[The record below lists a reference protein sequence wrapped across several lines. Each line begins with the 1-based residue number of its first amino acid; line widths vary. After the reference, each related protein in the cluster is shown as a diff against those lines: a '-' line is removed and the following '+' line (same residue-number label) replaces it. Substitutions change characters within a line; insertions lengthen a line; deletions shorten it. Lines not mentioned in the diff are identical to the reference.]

1 MLCHFLLNQPQLPM
15 MLTSMLPN
23 LKPESYSATNAM
35 SFFVQPAAAADYY
48 YVVGLERQICGQ
60 GAFLTLIFVYCISP
74 SPIILL
80 KNCSS

>member
-1 MLCHFLLNQPQLPM
+1 MS
-15 MLTSMLPN
+15 T
-23 LKPESYSATNAM
+23 TNAM

-80 KNCSS
+80 KNCSSWYDIIFRGEFYLNSGWLQLFSPSRK